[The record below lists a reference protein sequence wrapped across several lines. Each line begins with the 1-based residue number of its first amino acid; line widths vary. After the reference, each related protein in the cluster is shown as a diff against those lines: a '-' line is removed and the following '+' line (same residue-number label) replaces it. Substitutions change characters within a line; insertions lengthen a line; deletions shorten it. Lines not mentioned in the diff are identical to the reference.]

1 MTGTPGDGGAAVG
14 GGVAPGDQLRGG
26 QREVGGHP
34 APAAA
39 TASSLHRQSKVS
51 RAATNHQRSFH
62 IRGEGPYQDLYAN
75 QPYVQLSVFGCK
87 SGKDLLRGCE
97 NFGEGS
103 FAALKVTQYP
113 PV

>member
-39 TASSLHRQSKVS
+39 ASSLHRQSKAS

-62 IRGEGPYQDLYAN
+62 IRGEGPYCRTYMLTNPMFSLVFLAAK
-75 QPYVQLSVFGCK
+75 VVRVLSVVVITSPK
-87 SGKDLLRGCE
+87 VLLQ
-97 NFGEGS
+97 
-103 FAALKVTQYP
+103 L
-113 PV
+113 

>member
-62 IRGEGPYQDLYAN
+62 IRGEGPYYAN
-75 QPYVQLSVFGCK
+75 QPYVFGCK
-87 SGKDLLRGCE
+87 SSKGLLSGCE

-103 FAALKVTQYP
+103 FAALKVT
-113 PV
+113 

>member
-39 TASSLHRQSKVS
+39 AAASLHRQSKVS

-62 IRGEGPYQDLYAN
+62 IRGDGPY
-75 QPYVQLSVFGCK
+75 
-87 SGKDLLRGCE
+87 
-97 NFGEGS
+97 
-103 FAALKVTQYP
+103 
-113 PV
+113 

>member
-1 MTGTPGDGGAAVG
+1 MYMYQGLGQMLTKCLQHHQGCPETPKSADVICERPLTWNQKNICSIMTGTPGDGGAAVG

-62 IRGEGPYQDLYAN
+62 IRGDGPY
-75 QPYVQLSVFGCK
+75 
-87 SGKDLLRGCE
+87 
-97 NFGEGS
+97 
-103 FAALKVTQYP
+103 
-113 PV
+113 